1 MPQMQAVS
9 VEEWCRTHF
18 DRVYNFCR
26 ALLSNE
32 ADAQDASQEVFLTVL
47 RRRDEL
53 AQIREPWPWL
63 LKVARLTCLY
73 FRRTRARR
81 GAGEP
86 LEGAEEAPE
95 VGPPIGRDELDR
107 IWSSLDRLPERYRA
121 ILALHFQQGLSHA
134 ELAAVLEVSRGTVR
148 VLLHR
153 AIARLRQEVRK
164 P

>member
-73 FRRTRARR
+73 FRRTPARR

-95 VGPPIGRDELDR
+95 GGRPDR
-107 IWSSLDRLPERYRA
+107 RRDADRA
-121 ILALHFQQGLSHA
+121 SLALHFQQGLSHA

-153 AIARLRQEVRK
+153 AIARL
-164 P
+164 